1 MIEKIQKL
9 KEGSVIS
16 ESSHYIVKSIAGSNA
31 WLTHFESVGEGS
43 ASHKMS

>member
-1 MIEKIQKL
+1 MIEKIQEL

-16 ESSHYIVKSIAGSNA
+16 ESSHY
-31 WLTHFESVGEGS
+31 EGS